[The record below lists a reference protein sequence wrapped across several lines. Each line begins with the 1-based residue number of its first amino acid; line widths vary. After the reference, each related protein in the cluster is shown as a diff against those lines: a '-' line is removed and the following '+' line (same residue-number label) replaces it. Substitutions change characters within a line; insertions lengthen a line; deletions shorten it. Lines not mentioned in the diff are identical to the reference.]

1 MNHIVVQYILFF
13 LRAYDGNEQVRLH
26 FYNPS
31 WKDFFRAVSKLSRDA
46 MHDVLNMV
54 FAIYDAERP
63 GFRSLNVLIFK
74 VLLLKVMSKRF
85 NENDGAIWATFTII
99 FWGTSWLTTIFWKL
113 EGFKTVDNASTA
125 NYRLSSFRPLNS
137 INWIQINYCF
147 QKANIWSELRKHE
160 TLESLS
166 NTMTLLTF
174 VNKFR
179 TLNREWE

>member
-1 MNHIVVQYILFF
+1 MMEMNKFDCTFTILHEKTFF
-13 LRAYDGNEQVRLH
+13 EQFQNYPVMLCMMCWIW
-26 FYNPS
+26 FLQFMTQNDQVLGLWMFWS
-31 WKDFFRAVSKLSRDA
+31 SKFSCYVEEIQREWWS
-46 MHDVLNMV
+46 
-54 FAIYDAERP
+54 FI
-63 GFRSLNVLIFK
+63 
-74 VLLLKVMSKRF
+74 
-85 NENDGAIWATFTII
+85 IWATFTII

-113 EGFKTVDNASTA
+113 EGFKTADNYASTA

-147 QKANIWSELRKHE
+147 QKANIRSELRKHE

-166 NTMTLLTF
+166 NTMALLTF

>member
-1 MNHIVVQYILFF
+1 MK
-13 LRAYDGNEQVRLH
+13 RL
-26 FYNPS
+26 
-31 WKDFFRAVSKLSRDA
+31 FRAVSKLSRDA

-74 VLLLKVMSKRF
+74 VLLLKSYVEEIQREWWSF
-85 NENDGAIWATFTII
+85 IIWATFTII

-113 EGFKTVDNASTA
+113 EGFKTADNYASTA

-147 QKANIWSELRKHE
+147 QKANIRSELRKHE

-166 NTMTLLTF
+166 NTMALLTF